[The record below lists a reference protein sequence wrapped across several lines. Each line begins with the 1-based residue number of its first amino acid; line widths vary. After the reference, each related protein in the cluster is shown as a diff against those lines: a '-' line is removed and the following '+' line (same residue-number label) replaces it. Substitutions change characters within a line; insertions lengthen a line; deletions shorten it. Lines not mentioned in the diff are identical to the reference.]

1 MKRTKFFIFLI
12 ILFLIFLFFMNVNFI
27 KFIKIYYVQ
36 LIIFFILFLVLIV
49 FFKIKPFTSFLIIF
63 LISSFYFYIYPNFIQ
78 NNFINF
84 SETFFVQEKENINEI
99 NLDISLSSGNLKID
113 SDTDKEKL
121 IFDYN
126 SKYKIF
132 ISSNVKNDILNYA
145 IFENPVFNRVDLSDS
160 EWSLK
165 INKDIITNLNIKTD
179 CINGYFDLKN
189 LKIGK
194 LDLIAKSSRIELYLS
209 EKEGTSFFNLK
220 FGPSIID
227 VYIPENLYIEVD
239 SKLNQSVTN
248 ILEVGFKEKEK
259 NVYYL
264 DSGDKGKIYIKLSG
278 KNLNIRFNFIQD

>member
-1 MKRTKFFIFLI
+1 M
-12 ILFLIFLFFMNVNFI
+12 

-36 LIIFFILFLVLIV
+36 LIIFLSLFLILMI
-49 FFKIKPFTSFLIIF
+49 FFKLKLFTSFLLIF
-63 LISSFYFYIYPNFIQ
+63 LISLFYFYIYPNFIQ
-78 NNFINF
+78 KNLINY
-84 SETFFVQEKENINEI
+84 SETFFVEEKENVNEI

-113 SDTDKEKL
+113 SDTDEEKL

-132 ISSNVKNDILNYA
+132 ISSKIKNDILNYQ
-145 IFENPVFNRVDLSDS
+145 IFENPVFNRTDLSDS

-165 INKDIITNLNIKTD
+165 INKDIITNLNINTD
-179 CINGYFDLKN
+179 CINGFFDLKN

-194 LDLIAKSSRIELYLS
+194 LNFIAKSSRVELYLP
-209 EKEGTSFFNLK
+209 ETEGTSFFNLK
-220 FGPSIID
+220 FEPSIID
-227 VYIPENLYIEVD
+227 IYIPENFYIEVE

-259 NVYYL
+259 NIYYL
-264 DSGDKGKIYIKLSG
+264 DGGDKGKIYIKISG

>member
-1 MKRTKFFIFLI
+1 MKKTKSFIFLI
-12 ILFLIFLFFMNVNFI
+12 ILFLIFLFFINVNFM

-36 LIIFFILFLVLIV
+36 LIIFLSLFLILMI
-49 FFKIKPFTSFLIIF
+49 FFKLKLFTSFLLIF
-63 LISSFYFYIYPNFIQ
+63 LISLFYFYIYPNYIQ
-78 NNFINF
+78 KNLINY
-84 SETFFVQEKENINEI
+84 SETFFVEEKENVNEI

-113 SDTDKEKL
+113 SDTDEEKL

-132 ISSNVKNDILNYA
+132 ISSKIKNDILNYQ
-145 IFENPVFNRVDLSDS
+145 IFENPVFNRTDLSDS

-165 INKDIITNLNIKTD
+165 INKDIITNLNINTD
-179 CINGYFDLKN
+179 CINGFFDLRN

-194 LDLIAKSSRIELYLS
+194 LDFYSKSSRVGLYLP
-209 EKEGTSFFNLK
+209 ETEGTSFFNLK
-220 FGPSIID
+220 FEPSIID
-227 VYIPENLYIEVD
+227 IYIPENFYIEVE

-259 NVYYL
+259 NIYYL
-264 DSGDKGKIYIKLSG
+264 DGGDKGKIYIKISG